1 MTYKLTGKKYKEIEE
16 QTEEKSKKRR
26 VRKNIK
32 PKRKK
37 KSVKP
42 KSKKKQTKRKRYIN
56 IYILIYGVNHNNSI
70 LSNGN
75 HNNLWSCKLL

>member
-1 MTYKLTGKKYKEIEE
+1 MTYKLTGKKYKEIVE

-42 KSKKKQTKRKRYIN
+42 KSKKKKTKRKRKLVEVIR
-56 IYILIYGVNHNNSI
+56 IDNS
-70 LSNGN
+70 SKRGRRR
-75 HNNLWSCKLL
+75 